1 MLKCLHTYETW
12 YRENCL
18 HFHWLSW
25 YQIFQGKF
33 AKHKRYVGHSAH
45 VTNVRWSADDKLL
58 VSTGGADTAVM
69 VWQCSSA
76 ADRNT
81 TCGESDDS
89 DTDSEEEGGKEK

>member
-1 MLKCLHTYETW
+1 MCKLTPFPLFITIMFVYGNLQNVPK
-12 YRENCL
+12 
-18 HFHWLSW
+18 
-25 YQIFQGKF
+25 FQGKF

-89 DTDSEEEGGKEK
+89 DTDSEEEGGKE

>member
-1 MLKCLHTYETW
+1 MRLDRGKLTLFPLFITI
-12 YRENCL
+12 NVPK
-18 HFHWLSW
+18 
-25 YQIFQGKF
+25 FQGKF

-89 DTDSEEEGGKEK
+89 DTDSEEEGGKE